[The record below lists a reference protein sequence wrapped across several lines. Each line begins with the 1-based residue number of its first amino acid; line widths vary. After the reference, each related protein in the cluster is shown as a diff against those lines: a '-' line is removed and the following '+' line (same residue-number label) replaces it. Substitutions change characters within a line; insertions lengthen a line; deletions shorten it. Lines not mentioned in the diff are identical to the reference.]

1 MERDAYCHSQHQGH
15 SHRSINKLC
24 LSHSHSQKIIR
35 DFIKFRDRDRYI
47 TIYILYPYP
56 CIYTIY
62 LYTYIYIY
70 IYMLTYI
77 LHIELD
83 AYGHSQQ
90 FNIRVT
96 VIGQSINYASVAVT
110 VTVKR

>member
-1 MERDAYCHSQHQGH
+1 MYLHY
-15 SHRSINKLC
+15 
-24 LSHSHSQKIIR
+24 LS
-35 DFIKFRDRDRYI
+35 
-47 TIYILYPYP
+47 IYI
-56 CIYTIY
+56 
-62 LYTYIYIY
+62 YIYIY

-96 VIGQSINYASVAVT
+96 VIGQSINYASVTVT